1 MNVQARTKSYMY
13 LSHRIFYKEV
23 REPITGNITTVSMR
37 QFPVLIQKLKITYR
51 DQLFVP
57 TGSRPFD
64 IKFYSLFANPE
75 LKRQVT
81 RDLKE
86 YFKKNKYLKGRKRT
100 NKIKDYAEIVT
111 ANLVLRN
118 TILKIPEDYE
128 KYKVFREDKYK
139 YITDII
145 KELEKRGVVY

>member
-1 MNVQARTKSYMY
+1 MY

-23 REPITGNITTVSMR
+23 REPITGNTTTVSIR

-51 DQLFVP
+51 EKLFVP

-75 LKRQVT
+75 LKRRVIK
-81 RDLKE
+81 DLKE
-86 YFKKNKYLKGRKRT
+86 YFKDIKGRKRT
-100 NKIKDYAEIVT
+100 YKVSSYAELIT